1 VVELEPLNGVDGFGS
16 AEAIDCERRYR
27 TAFSLWDVIEDLL
40 NRDDIVG
47 AILPTHATDRCL
59 NAPGHAAYLQSSTEA
74 VLAYVAPMMRQYGF
88 VSPPTTTT
96 WMSSRLNIWIISS
109 GAALSF
115 VAHGSSPNVA
125 RG

>member
-1 VVELEPLNGVDGFGS
+1 
-16 AEAIDCERRYR
+16 
-27 TAFSLWDVIEDLL
+27 
-40 NRDDIVG
+40 
-47 AILPTHATDRCL
+47 
-59 NAPGHAAYLQSSTEA
+59 
-74 VLAYVAPMMRQYGF
+74 MMRQYGF

-109 GAALSF
+109 GAALSL